1 MTSDP
6 ARNALYARLEEVLG
20 PEHAVTFMTVLPPD
34 RDELST
40 KQDVVALG
48 VRLDHRIDLLDQRF
62 DGLDHRFDNLEQ
74 RMDRFE
80 QRMDR
85 FEDRMFGLEGK
96 FDDRM
101 HEFHNLL
108 RDQARTFTLSMVGT
122 VVAVGGLTT
131 VVASLV

>member
-1 MTSDP
+1 MTRDP